1 MHFMTPMPITMIVLS
16 GLALPALAQQPG
28 NAVIDNQWVHVLRV
42 KQGAHERSPL
52 RETAPAVLVYLTDV
66 HQRITGSD
74 GTAREVFHKAGDVS
88 YLEASVQAEEN
99 LSDKP
104 LEEALIELKPG
115 APKSP
120 TVALDPVKL
129 DPQHH
134 IVLLENGRVRAIR
147 TILEPHLKSPE
158 HEHPHYVVVY
168 MTELH
173 TTMKLADGR
182 TIDNRRE
189 PGVIAWRD
197 ALKHITEN
205 VDEHRAEEIQVEI
218 K

>member
-1 MHFMTPMPITMIVLS
+1 MTSPKFIFIAAVAAT
-16 GLALPALAQQPG
+16 ALVAQQPDE
-28 NAVIDNQWVHVLRV
+28 AVIDNQWVHVLRV
-42 KQGAHERSPL
+42 KQGPHEKSAL
-52 RETAPAVLVYLTDV
+52 KETAPAVLVYLTAV
-66 HQRITGSD
+66 HQRITGTE
-74 GTAREVFHKAGDVS
+74 GTAGEVSHQAGEVS
-88 YLEASVQAEEN
+88 YLEASAQAEEN
-99 LSDKP
+99 LSGQP
-104 LEEALIELKPG
+104 LEEVLIELKPG

-120 TVALDPVKL
+120 SVALDPVKL
-129 DPQHH
+129 DPKHH
-134 IVLLENGRVRAIR
+134 MVLLQNDRVRAIR

-173 TTMKLADGR
+173 TTMKLSDGR

-197 ALKHITEN
+197 ALKHVTEN
-205 VDEHRAEEIQVEI
+205 IDEHTAEEIQVEI

>member
-1 MHFMTPMPITMIVLS
+1 MHSMAITRIMLIVLA
-16 GLALPALAQQPG
+16 GLALSAIARPSD

-42 KQGAHERSPL
+42 KQGPHEKSVL

-66 HQRITGSD
+66 HQRVTGVD
-74 GTAREVFHKAGDVS
+74 GGVREVSQKRGDVS
-88 YLEASVQAEEN
+88 YLEASAQAEEN
-99 LSDKP
+99 LSDQP
-104 LEEALIELKPG
+104 LEEVFIELKPG

-120 TVALDPVKL
+120 LVALDPVKL
-129 DPQHH
+129 DPKHH
-134 IVLLENGRVRAIR
+134 IVLMENDRARAIR
-147 TILEPHLKSPE
+147 TILEPHLKSPQ

-182 TIDNRRE
+182 TIDNRRA

-197 ALKHITEN
+197 ALKHVTEN
-205 VDEHRAEEIQVEI
+205 IDERRAEEIQVEL